1 MTNSEKICEEIGNIF
16 FYKELVKSNLI
27 YITDKKEEKELAD
40 VLMRV
45 DNYILAIQI
54 KEKTS
59 DNSDVNKWLNSKVYK
74 VAKNQ
79 IKETINEIKNKINF
93 KNEYNKNIIENI
105 DSCIIIPIIIFDIG
119 SSTIDYNK
127 VYYSESQNL
136 VINIFDIKDFQIMCE
151 NLISPMELVRY
162 LNERKEY
169 VKNEI
174 LIFENKNKTIIG
186 KTSSENALLNF
197 YSEKYE
203 LEHNTDNIKKL
214 NIFNNYLT
222 LFEEH
227 CILNKD
233 NYEIFIK
240 YLSSLFTKEIY
251 CFIDRLNVIIE
262 KGFKKQLYFNNYI
275 ISENHKI
282 LFISLPK
289 EKYNLDFINFVC
301 NVFMYYFKINNLL
314 AIINYAIDSEKY
326 ELDFAMCEYDGTNE
340 DLYLEAI
347 KDGMSACWEKGINS
361 LI

>member
-1 MTNSEKICEEIGNIF
+1 MTNSEKICEKIGKIY

-54 KEKTS
+54 KEKAS
-59 DNSDVNKWLNSKVYK
+59 NNSDTNKWLNSKVYK

-79 IKETINEIKNKINF
+79 IKETINEIRNKIDFKNK
-93 KNEYNKNIIENI
+93 YNKNIIENI
-105 DSCIIIPIIIFDIG
+105 DSCIIIPIILFDIG

-127 VYYSESQNL
+127 IYYSESQNL

-169 VKNEI
+169 VKNKI
-174 LIFENKNKTIIG
+174 LIFENKNKTIVE

-203 LEHNTDNIKKL
+203 LEHTIDNIKKL
-214 NIFNNYLT
+214 KIFNIYLT

-227 CILNKD
+227 CVFNKD

-240 YLSSLFTKEIY
+240 YLSSFFTKEIY
-251 CFIDRLNVIIE
+251 CFINRLNVIIE

-275 ISENHKI
+275 IGKNHNV
-282 LFISLPK
+282 LFIALPK
-289 EKYNLDFINFVC
+289 EKYNLNFIKFVC

-326 ELDFAMCEYDGTNE
+326 ELDFAIYEYDCTNE
-340 DLYLEAI
+340 NLYLEAI
-347 KDGMSACWEKGINS
+347 KDGMSSCWEKGIDS